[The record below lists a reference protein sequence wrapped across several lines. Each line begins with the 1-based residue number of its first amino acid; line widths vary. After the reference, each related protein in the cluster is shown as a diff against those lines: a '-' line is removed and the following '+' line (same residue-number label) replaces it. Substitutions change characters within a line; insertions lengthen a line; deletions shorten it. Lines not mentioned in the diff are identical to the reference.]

1 MHLKKGDKKD
11 LRRRRVIKNVNKMD
25 VHKICD
31 AIKPIVDKY
40 KDEENIEMEFR
51 LGRFNGLFFDTN
63 VGSNTYVDI
72 IKGLGEYTGW
82 ERIVETKSEV
92 YSREDNNTRLTVD
105 TVTGEET
112 LIKKER
118 LENIDFKQLQGSPF
132 DIRFSVSRE
141 TPIEEDDND
150 DNNWDRKIVKERNS
164 YIRKNL
170 SIDRTVSAGG
180 NRDKDSEDS
189 TIYQL
194 ELEIID
200 PKKLTDIDILFNI
213 CHKIKDIFNMLN
225 SNKTC

>member
-31 AIKPIVDKY
+31 VIKPIVDKY

-72 IKGLGEYTGW
+72 IKGLGEYSGW

-132 DIRFSVSRE
+132 DIRFSVSKEVPMPEDVDRE
-141 TPIEEDDND
+141 MDKKKTKQ
-150 DNNWDRKIVKERNS
+150 RLS
-164 YIRKNL
+164 YVRKNV
-170 SIDRTVSAGG
+170 SIDLTIMTG
-180 NRDKDSEDS
+180 DSHDMDAEES
-189 TIYQL
+189 VTYQV
-194 ELEIID
+194 EFEIIVPSSVQTRD
-200 PKKLTDIDILFNI
+200 DLFKI
-213 CHKIKDIFNMLN
+213 IHKINDVFIMLN
-225 SNKTC
+225 NTR

>member
-31 AIKPIVDKY
+31 VIKPIVDKY

-72 IKGLGEYTGW
+72 IKGLGEYSGW

-92 YSREDNNTRLTVD
+92 YSREDNNTRLTID
-105 TVTGEET
+105 TVTGEDT

-150 DNNWDRKIVKERNS
+150 DNNWDRKVVKERNS

-170 SIDRTVSAGG
+170 SIDRTCLLYTSPSP
-180 NRDKDSEDS
+180 RDS
-189 TIYQL
+189 
-194 ELEIID
+194 
-200 PKKLTDIDILFNI
+200 
-213 CHKIKDIFNMLN
+213 
-225 SNKTC
+225 

>member
-1 MHLKKGDKKD
+1 MRWYKK
-11 LRRRRVIKNVNKMD
+11 
-25 VHKICD
+25 
-31 AIKPIVDKY
+31 IVWR
-40 KDEENIEMEFR
+40 EN
-51 LGRFNGLFFDTN
+51 
-63 VGSNTYVDI
+63 
-72 IKGLGEYTGW
+72 
-82 ERIVETKSEV
+82 
-92 YSREDNNTRLTVD
+92 NNTRLTVD
-105 TVTGEET
+105 TVTGEDT

-150 DNNWDRKIVKERNS
+150 DNNWDRKVVKERNS